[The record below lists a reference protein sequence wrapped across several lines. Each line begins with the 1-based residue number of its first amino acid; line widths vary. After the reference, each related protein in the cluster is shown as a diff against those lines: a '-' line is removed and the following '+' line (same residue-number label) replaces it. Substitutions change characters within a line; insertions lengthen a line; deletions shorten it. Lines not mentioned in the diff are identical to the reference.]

1 MMVTKGIE
9 IRLYPTKGQA
19 TMFNKNI
26 GAARV
31 AYNAAIRTKEELY
44 RDYGI
49 TFIPKPQCMKDF
61 YPWMTECDS
70 RAILTAVRNADTA
83 YKNWFRN
90 LKKGNKKGHPKH
102 KKKSNKGSYETTSMP
117 KDPNKLFRK
126 GGIFI
131 PKCGVVKFRAHQDI
145 SKIKNIRYLTI
156 KRTASGKYFCS
167 ICCDCELE
175 QMEKT
180 GAVVGLDLG
189 VKDAIITSDGQKF
202 ENKKFLRCGEKRIK
216 RLQRSVS
223 RKRKGSK
230 NRDKARTRL
239 AIAYEKLG
247 NKRKDYLQKMT
258 TNLVRDYDVICI
270 EDLNVQ
276 GMMKNHHLA
285 KSIADVSFSM
295 IRQML
300 TYKCKWY
307 GKELVIINRWSPTS
321 KTCNHCGH
329 IMENFS
335 LGIREWVCPECG
347 THHDRDINAA
357 KNILDEGMRMMFNNR
372 TGDVRIYACEEESS
386 EPSVFSSSLKQEL
399 CASSADEVE
408 HGI

>member
-9 IRLYPTKGQA
+9 IRLYPTKGQE

-31 AYNAAIRTKEELY
+31 AYNATIRTKEELY

-49 TFIPKPQCMKDF
+49 LFNPRHQCMKDF
-61 YPWMTECDS
+61 YPWMEECDS

-90 LKKGNKKGHPKH
+90 LKKGNKKGHPQY
-102 KKKSNKGSYETTSMP
+102 KKKSMKGSYTNTNMP
-117 KDPNKLFRK
+117 KDSNKLFRK
-126 GGIFI
+126 DGIFI
-131 PKCGVVKFRAHQDI
+131 PKCGVVKFKAHLDI
-145 SKIKNIRYLTI
+145 SSIKNIRNLTI

-167 ICCDCELE
+167 ICCDYEIKSL
-175 QMEKT
+175 EKT

-189 VKDAIITSDGQKF
+189 IKNAVTTSDGQKF
-202 ENKKFLRCGEKRIK
+202 ENKKFLKRGEKQIK
-216 RLQRSVS
+216 RLQKSVS

-247 NKRKDYLQKMT
+247 NRRKDYLQKMT
-258 TNLVRDYDVICI
+258 SSLVSDYDVICI

-276 GMMKNHHLA
+276 GMMKNHFLA
-285 KSIADVSFSM
+285 SAISDVSFYE
-295 IRQML
+295 IRRQL
-300 TYKCKWY
+300 EYKCRWY
-307 GKELVIINRWSPTS
+307 GKKLVIINRRSPTS
-321 KTCNHCGH
+321 KTCNRCRHV
-329 IMENFS
+329 MENFS

-372 TGDVRIYACEEESS
+372 TGDVRIYACGEESS
-386 EPSVFSSSLKQEL
+386 EPSVLSSSVKQEL
-399 CASSADEVE
+399 CYCSNNEV
-408 HGI
+408 

>member
-31 AYNAAIRTKEELY
+31 AFNACIRTKEELF

-49 TFIPKPQCMKDF
+49 SFNPRHQCMKDF

-70 RAILTAVRNADTA
+70 RAILTAVRNAETA

-90 LKKGNKKGHPKH
+90 LKNGDKKGHPKY
-102 KKKSNKGSYETTSMP
+102 KKKSARGSYTNTNMP

-126 GGIFI
+126 GGVFI
-131 PKCGVVKFRAHQDI
+131 PKCGVVKFKAHQDL
-145 SKIKNIRYLTI
+145 SKIKNIRHLTI
-156 KRTASGKYFCS
+156 KRTSSGKYFCS
-167 ICCDCELE
+167 ICCDYELE

-189 VKDAIITSDGQKF
+189 IKDAAITSDGQKF
-202 ENKKFLRCGEKRIK
+202 ENKKFLKRGEKWIK
-216 RLQRSVS
+216 RLQKSVS

-258 TNLVRDYDVICI
+258 TSLVMDYDVICI
-270 EDLNVQ
+270 EDLNVG
-276 GMMKNHHLA
+276 GMLKNHHLA
-285 KSIADVSFSM
+285 KSIADVSFYE
-295 IRQML
+295 IRRQL
-300 TYKCKWY
+300 EYKCRWY
-307 GKELVIINRWSPTS
+307 GKELVTISRWSPTS
-321 KTCNHCGH
+321 KTCNHCGLV
-329 IMENFS
+329 MDNFN

-357 KNILDEGMRMMFNNR
+357 KNILDEGMRMMFNDR
-372 TGDVRIYACEEESS
+372 TGDVRIYACGEESS
-386 EPSVFSSSLKQEL
+386 RSFTFSSSLKQEL

-408 HGI
+408 YGI

>member
-1 MMVTKGIE
+1 
-9 IRLYPTKGQA
+9 
-19 TMFNKNI
+19 MFNKNI

-49 TFIPKPQCMKDF
+49 TFFPRPQCMKDF
-61 YPWMTECDS
+61 YPWMEECDS
-70 RAILTAVRNADTA
+70 RAVVSAVRNAETS
-83 YKNWFRN
+83 YKNWFRS
-90 LKKGNKKGHPKH
+90 LKKGNKKGHPQY
-102 KKKSNKGSYETTSMP
+102 KKKSSRGSYTNTNMP
-117 KDPNKLFRK
+117 KDPNKLFRR

-131 PKCGVVKFRAHQDI
+131 PKVGVVKFRSHQDI
-145 SKIKNIRYLTI
+145 SSIKNIRRLTI
-156 KRTASGKYFCS
+156 KRTASRKYFCS
-167 ICCDCELE
+167 ICCDYELE

-189 VKDAIITSDGQKF
+189 IKDAVITSDGQKF
-202 ENKKFLRCGEKRIK
+202 ENKKFLKRGEKRIK
-216 RLQRSVS
+216 RLQKSVS
-223 RKRKGSK
+223 RKRKGGK

-276 GMMKNHHLA
+276 GMMKNHSLA
-285 KSIADVSFSM
+285 KSISDVSFYE
-295 IRQML
+295 IRRQL
-300 TYKCKWY
+300 EYKCRWY
-307 GKELVIINRWSPTS
+307 GKDLVTISKWSPTS

-329 IMENFS
+329 VMENFS
-335 LGIREWVCPECG
+335 LGIREWTCPECG

-357 KNILDEGMRMMFNNR
+357 KNILDEGMRMMFNDR
-372 TGDVRIYACEEESS
+372 TGDVRIYACGEESS
-386 EPSVFSSSLKQEL
+386 EPSVLSSSLKQEL
-399 CASSADEVE
+399 YTNSADEVE
-408 HGI
+408 LCI

>member
-1 MMVTKGIE
+1 
-9 IRLYPTKGQA
+9 
-19 TMFNKNI
+19 MFNKNI
-26 GAARV
+26 GASRV

-49 TFIPKPQCMKDF
+49 SFNPRHQCMKDF
-61 YPWMTECDS
+61 YPWMEECDS
-70 RAILTAVRNADTA
+70 RAILTAVRNAETA

-90 LKKGNKKGHPKH
+90 LKKGNKKGHPQY
-102 KKKSNKGSYETTSMP
+102 KKKSVKGSYTNTNMP

-131 PKCGVVKFRAHQDI
+131 PKVGVVKFRSHQDLSI
-145 SKIKNIRYLTI
+145 IKNIRYLTI
-156 KRTASGKYFCS
+156 KRTASRKYFCS

-189 VKDAIITSDGQKF
+189 IKDAMITSDGQKF
-202 ENKKFLRCGEKRIK
+202 ENKKFLKRGEKRIK
-216 RLQRSVS
+216 QLQKSVS

-276 GMMKNHHLA
+276 GMMKNHSLA
-285 KSIADVSFSM
+285 KSISDVSFYE
-295 IRQML
+295 IRRL
-300 TYKCKWY
+300 LEYKCRWY
-307 GKELVIINRWSPTS
+307 GKELVTISRWSPTS

-329 IMENFS
+329 VMENFS

-347 THHDRDINAA
+347 TRHDRDINAA
-357 KNILDEGMRMMFNNR
+357 KNILDEGMRIMFNDR
-372 TGDVRIYACEEESS
+372 TGDVRIYACGEESS
-386 EPSVFSSSLKQEL
+386 EPSVLSSSSKQEL
-399 CASSADEVE
+399 CACSTDEVE
-408 HGI
+408 LCI